1 MIEKAV
7 QLFFPS
13 GKNAEGSLTDFDID
27 LTDFQQ
33 HSLEDSITIE
43 ELYEKTKFLFL
54 HFYLTTKTRDIAR
67 DIYLKERNS
76 KTTAQ
81 EGEGTHDR
89 PDAFRRS
96 PDTST
101 TDSVEINTSDV
112 IYVRNSTVL
121 ANASSEIVS
130 LVYTTLDPQSVHRG
144 QILRRLIKV
153 FSEESITEDDIYLK
167 GILPDGKLERA
178 QVRILE

>member
-1 MIEKAV
+1 MPGIYV
-7 QLFFPS
+7 
-13 GKNAEGSLTDFDID
+13 
-27 LTDFQQ
+27 
-33 HSLEDSITIE
+33 
-43 ELYEKTKFLFL
+43 
-54 HFYLTTKTRDIAR
+54 
-67 DIYLKERNS
+67 YLKEKNNE
-76 KTTAQ
+76 TTAQ

-96 PDTST
+96 PDTT

-130 LVYTTLDPQSVHRG
+130 LVYTTVDPQSVHRG

-153 FSEESITEDDIYLK
+153 FSEESITDDDIYFK
-167 GILPDGKLERA
+167 GNSS
-178 QVRILE
+178 